1 MTTERVNAFSD
12 GVFAIAITLL
22 VLDIKSPSAWRITSD
37 VELAQAIG
45 ALWPNFGAYIQSF
58 LVIGV
63 YWVVHHSLLTF
74 LRRVDRAF
82 LWLNNLFLLCVAF
95 IPFPASL
102 LGAFTSYR
110 TSSLIYGT
118 TLVMTGVALYIA
130 WRYAS
135 RGNRLLAPDFPAQ
148 HRRAITKRILI
159 APLLYIVAMLV
170 SFVQPMLCIVLYAL
184 VPLGY
189 ILPWYGDKLP
199 LPNVTTK
206 SEDNEVATG

>member
-22 VLDIKSPSAWRITSD
+22 VLDIKSPSAWRVTSD
-37 VELAQAIG
+37 ADLTQAIG
-45 ALWPNFGAYIQSF
+45 ALWPNFAAYIQSF

-63 YWVVHHSLLTF
+63 YWVAHHSLLRF
-74 LRRVDRAF
+74 VRRVDRAF

-102 LGAFTSYR
+102 LGSFTGYR
-110 TSSLIYGT
+110 TSSLVYGT
-118 TLVMTGVALYIA
+118 TLVVTGMALYIA

-135 RGNRLLAPDFPAQ
+135 RGNRLLAPDVPAQ
-148 HRRAITKRILI
+148 HRRSITKRILI

-189 ILPWYGDKLP
+189 ILPWYGDKIP
-199 LPNVTTK
+199 LPNPDEK
-206 SEDNEVATG
+206 PDATNTAT

>member
-22 VLDIKSPSAWRITSD
+22 VLDIKSPSTWRITSD
-37 VELAQAIG
+37 AELASSIG
-45 ALWPNFGAYIQSF
+45 ALWPRYAAYVQSF

-63 YWVVHHSLLTF
+63 YWVAHHSLMTF
-74 LRRVDRAF
+74 LRRVDRVF

-102 LGAFTSYR
+102 LGSFTAYR
-110 TSSLIYGT
+110 TSSLVYGT
-118 TLVMTGVALYIA
+118 TLVVTGMTLYA
-130 WRYAS
+130 TWRYAS
-135 RGNRLLAPDFPAQ
+135 RGNRLLAPDFPVL
-148 HRRAITKRILI
+148 HRRSITKRILI

-189 ILPWYGDKLP
+189 ILPWYGDKVP
-199 LPNVTTK
+199 SPNSDTK
-206 SEDNEVATG
+206 PDGNDTPA

>member
-1 MTTERVNAFSD
+1 MTTDRVNAFSD

-37 VELAQAIG
+37 AELAQSIG
-45 ALWPNFGAYIQSF
+45 ALWPRFAAYVQSF

-63 YWVVHHSLLTF
+63 YWVAHHTLLRL
-74 LRRVDRAF
+74 LRQVDRAF

-102 LGAFTSYR
+102 LGTFTGFR
-110 TSSLIYGT
+110 TSSLVYGT
-118 TLVMTGVALYIA
+118 TLVVTGMALYIA

-159 APLLYIVAMLV
+159 APLLYIAAMLV
-170 SFVQPMLCIVLYAL
+170 SFVQPRLCIVLYAL

-189 ILPWYGDKLP
+189 ILPWYGDRLP
-199 LPNVTTK
+199 ATGTGAKPNVGG
-206 SEDNEVATG
+206 ATE